1 MNFIDTKVDKEM
13 IVLGYLVTFLFIII
27 AGTIIIYH
35 NVIPITLVAM
45 GISTIVSGFIVVGIV
60 IIREQRNKTKW
71 TLCFV
76 KSVQHLE
83 SISQMILY

>member
-60 IIREQRNKTKW
+60 IISEQRNKTK
-71 TLCFV
+71 
-76 KSVQHLE
+76 
-83 SISQMILY
+83 